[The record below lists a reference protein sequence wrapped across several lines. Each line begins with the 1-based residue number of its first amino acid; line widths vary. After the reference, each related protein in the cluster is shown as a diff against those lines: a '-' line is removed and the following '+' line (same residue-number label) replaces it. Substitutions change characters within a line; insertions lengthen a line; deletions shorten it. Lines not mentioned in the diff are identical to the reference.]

1 MTLLLEPLGDL
12 TVLWPRMLWL
22 LVFVP
27 VLVIAYLRFG
37 ARRRRSLSK
46 LDWSNSPSATGTVR
60 SALRR
65 HIPPALFV
73 IGLTALIGA
82 VARPQAYLT
91 LPSIHKNVVL
101 AIDSSGSMRATDVKP
116 NRLAAAQNAAKTFI
130 ENQQRH
136 TRIGIVTFAATAS
149 VVQSPTDNR
158 DDLILALDR
167 LQLQPGTAM
176 GSAIYIAL
184 ATLLPDA
191 GINMDEVAYGW
202 TPGFRRHWS
211 SDGQLVEERKPVAP
225 GSNRSV
231 AVVLLSDGQ
240 GNHGPDALDAAKFA
254 AGLGVRVYT
263 VGIGSPEGITLGFS
277 GWSMRVRLDEAPLKK
292 IAEITRG
299 EYFAARTAP
308 ELKRIYE
315 QLSARMVIESRRA
328 TEVTALFVAFGALL
342 LVISALCSVLWFNRV
357 L

>member
-1 MTLLLEPLGDL
+1 
-12 TVLWPRMLWL
+12 
-22 LVFVP
+22 
-27 VLVIAYLRFG
+27 
-37 ARRRRSLSK
+37 
-46 LDWSNSPSATGTVR
+46 
-60 SALRR
+60 
-65 HIPPALFV
+65 
-73 IGLTALIGA
+73 
-82 VARPQAYLT
+82 
-91 LPSIHKNVVL
+91 
-101 AIDSSGSMRATDVKP
+101 MRATDVKP

-136 TRIGIVTFAATAS
+136 TRIGVVTFAATAS

-158 DDLILALDR
+158 EDLMGALDR

-211 SDGQLVEERKPVAP
+211 NDGRMVEERKRVAP

-254 AGLGVRVYT
+254 AGLGVRIYT
-263 VGIGSPEGITLGFS
+263 VGIGKPEGIILGFS

-299 EYFAARTAP
+299 EYYAATNAP

-315 QLSARMVIESRRA
+315 HLSARMVIESRRA
-328 TEVTALFVAFGALL
+328 TEITALFVAFGALM
-342 LVISALCSVLWFNRV
+342 LVFSGLCSVLWFNRV

>member
-1 MTLLLEPLGDL
+1 MNILAQLGDL
-12 TVLWPRMLWL
+12 TALWPRMLWL
-22 LVFVP
+22 LAVVP
-27 VLVIAYLRFG
+27 FLIIAYLWLG
-37 ARRRRSLSK
+37 ARRRRSFEK
-46 LDWSNSPSATGTVR
+46 LAGLRISSSSGTAGA
-60 SALRR
+60 ALRR
-65 HIPPALFV
+65 HLPPALFLV
-73 IGLTALIGA
+73 GLIALIGA
-82 VARPQAYLT
+82 VSRPQAYLT

-101 AIDSSGSMRATDVKP
+101 VIDSSGSMRATDVKP
-116 NRLAAAQNAAKTFI
+116 HRLAAAQGAAKTFI

-158 DDLILALDR
+158 EDLMQAIDR

-184 ATLLPDA
+184 ATLLPEA

-211 SDGQLVEERKPVAP
+211 SDGRLVEGRKPVAA

-231 AVVLLSDGQ
+231 AIVLLSDGQ
-240 GNHGPDALDAAKFA
+240 SNHGPDALEAAKFA
-254 AGLGVRVYT
+254 AGHGVRIYT
-263 VGIGSPEGITLGFS
+263 VGIGSLDGITLGFS
-277 GWSMRVRLDEAPLKK
+277 GWSMRVRLDDVSLKK
-292 IAEITRG
+292 IAETTRG
-299 EYFAARTAP
+299 EYFAAQSAP

-328 TEVTALFVAFGALL
+328 TEITAFLVAIGAAL